1 MGRFAGAVFDL
12 DGLLIDSERIWEQA
26 QMAVF
31 AELGLE
37 LTLEMQRE
45 ATGTRLKEALGIWQ
59 GFFPDVV
66 LDPVR
71 INARMNALVMEEFR
85 RIGSAKPGALRAL
98 DLCRAAG
105 LPLAVASSSPPEVI
119 AAALQTLSLA
129 ERFAVV
135 VSAALEPHG
144 KPHPAV
150 FLSAAGRLGVEASRC
165 IAFEDSVAGVR
176 AAKAAGMF
184 CVAVPEGHNRGRP
197 EYGHADRILDS
208 LEELTESLLDPPG

>member
-1 MGRFAGAVFDL
+1 VGRFAGAVFDL
-12 DGLLIDSERIWEQA
+12 DGLLIDSERIWESA

-31 AELGLE
+31 AELGLK

-45 ATGTRLKEALGIWQ
+45 ATGTRLQEALRLWQ

-71 INARMNALVMEEFR
+71 INERMNALVIGEFR
-85 RIGSAKPGALRAL
+85 RIGSLKPGALRAL

-119 AAALQTLSLA
+119 AGALQTLSLSD
-129 ERFAVV
+129 RFAAV
-135 VSAALEPHG
+135 VSAVHETHG

-150 FLSAAGRLGVEASRC
+150 FLSAAGRLGVEAARC

-176 AAKAAGMF
+176 SAKAAGMF

-197 EYGHADRILDS
+197 EYAIADRILDT
-208 LEELTESLLDPPG
+208 LESFLPDILVV